1 MKEKREKTMSK
12 VKKILKE
19 ENVINI
25 ILLLIISII
34 ICIPLLNEKF
44 NITYDDGVQHIARLM
59 GTFQSLQEGQSF
71 PVIMSEFCNRIWIL
85 LEFVLQPN
93 NSLFTI
99 NI

>member
-1 MKEKREKTMSK
+1 MSK

-25 ILLLIISII
+25 IILLIVSII

-59 GTFQSLQEGQSF
+59 GTFQSLQENQNF
-71 PVIMSEFCNRIWIL
+71 PVIMSNFCNRIWVFLESIL
-85 LEFVLQPN
+85 
-93 NSLFTI
+93 
-99 NI
+99 